1 MRTWKR
7 MMPVAVCAVSAMSL
21 GVAASAGPGPTTEL
35 AWLELTGTPTEAAGP
50 FAWIGMGE
58 GDTLRSLVE
67 RVDEVAYD
75 DTIDGL
81 VIRVKDAAL
90 GVTQIQELGRAMNRL
105 RESGKQIHVFAENY
119 GTPEIL
125 LGAYADEVI
134 IQSGGTVS
142 IPGLHMEEMF
152 LRDTL
157 EWVGITP
164 DYVQIGAYK
173 GAEEQMMN
181 TEPSPEWDENISG
194 LLDSMY
200 ANMRGMIQDGYDL
213 SSDELDQVME
223 EAWWASDKQGIA
235 LGIIDSAVDLPNLM
249 DHLGEA
255 YGTGDAE
262 ISLDLNDEVPGM
274 QIDMANPFAM
284 LTMLSK
290 KPNHTAR
297 RPTIAV
303 LHINGTI
310 IDGDSKP
317 GGFLG
322 GGSSVGSRTIRNAIE
337 SILKQDMIKGVV
349 VRIDSPGGSA
359 IASEIIWQGLDRLKA
374 EKPVWISVGSMAASG
389 GYYIAVGGDRIYAE
403 QSSIVGSIG
412 VVGGKLAMG
421 GLYDKVRIHI
431 KERNRGPRAGLASG
445 INPWTDEE
453 REMVRAR
460 MKETYDQFTGHVA
473 AGREGIDL
481 SKTAEGRLFTGD
493 RALDLKMV
501 DAIGGLDDT
510 MHELAAEVGLDD
522 FEVMEF
528 PGPKSFD
535 ELIEDMLGGFGVT
548 APGVMASGSAADP
561 ILAAMASLRTLLG
574 EQRFEMVR
582 DAINAN
588 LLLRDEPV
596 LLTMPRV
603 IMFR

>member
-1 MRTWKR
+1 MRNWKR
-7 MMPVAVCAVSAMSL
+7 FVPAAIC
-21 GVAASAGPGPTTEL
+21 AASTIGLAATTLAGPTTEL
-35 AWLELTGTPTEAAGP
+35 AWLELSGTPTEAAGP
-50 FAWIGMGE
+50 FAWIGMSD

-90 GVTQIQELGRAMNRL
+90 GVTQVQELGRAMKRL
-105 RESGKQIHVFAENY
+105 RESGKQIHIFAENY
-119 GTPEIL
+119 GTPEVL

-134 IQSGGTVS
+134 IQSGGTIS

-200 ANMRGMIQDGYDL
+200 ANMRSMIEDGYDL
-213 SSDELDQVME
+213 SPGELDHVME
-223 EAWWASDKQGIA
+223 EAWWASDQQGIG
-235 LGIIDSAVDLPNLM
+235 LGIIDAAVDLPNLM

-262 ISLDLNDEVPGM
+262 VSLDLNDENPGM
-274 QIDMANPFAM
+274 EIDMANPFAM

-337 SILKQDMIKGVV
+337 DILKQDMIKGVV

-359 IASEIIWQGLDRLKA
+359 IASEIIWQGLKRLETK
-374 EKPVWISVGSMAASG
+374 KPVWISVGSMAASG

-403 QSSIVGSIG
+403 RSSIVGSIG

-421 GLYDKVRIHI
+421 GLYDKVHVHI

-445 INPWTDEE
+445 INPWTDQEQE
-453 REMVRAR
+453 LVRSR
-460 MKETYDQFTGHVA
+460 MKETYDQFAGHVA
-473 AGREGIDL
+473 EGREGIDL
-481 SKTAEGRLFTGD
+481 SKTAEGRIFTGD
-493 RALDLKMV
+493 RALELKMV

-510 MHELAAEVGLDD
+510 MHELAAKIGLDD

-528 PGPKSFD
+528 PGPKSLED
-535 ELIEDMLGGFGVT
+535 MLSDMLGGFGVK
-548 APGVMASGSAADP
+548 APGVAASSADP
-561 ILAAMASLRTLLG
+561 IVAAMASLRTVLG
-574 EQRFEMVR
+574 EQRFNMVR

>member
-7 MMPVAVCAVSAMSL
+7 MLPAAVCAASVMGAAVPSL
-21 GVAASAGPGPTTEL
+21 AGPTTEL
-35 AWLELTGTPTEAAGP
+35 AWLELSGTPTEAAGP
-50 FAWIGMGE
+50 FAWIGMSE

-75 DTIDGL
+75 DSIDGL

-125 LGAYADEVI
+125 LGSYADEVI

-142 IPGLHMEEMF
+142 IPGMHMEEMF

-164 DYVQIGAYK
+164 DFVQIGAYK

-213 SSDELDQVME
+213 TSDELDHVME
-223 EAWWASDKQGIA
+223 EAWWASDQQGIA
-235 LGIIDSAVDLPNLM
+235 LGIIDAAVDLPNLM
-249 DHLGEA
+249 DHLGKA
-255 YGTGDAE
+255 YGTDEAE
-262 ISLDLNDEVPGM
+262 VSLDLNDEIPGM

-290 KPNHTAR
+290 KPSHTAR

-303 LHINGTI
+303 LHINGAI
-310 IDGDSKP
+310 VDGDSSP
-317 GGFLG
+317 GGIF
-322 GGSSVGSRTIRNAIE
+322 GGSTVGSRTIRNAIE

-421 GLYDKVRIHI
+421 GLYDKLHIHI

-445 INPWTDEE
+445 INPWTEAE
-453 REMVRAR
+453 RELIRTR

-493 RALDLKMV
+493 RALELKMV

-528 PGPKSFD
+528 PGPKSFED
-535 ELIEDMLGGFGVT
+535 LLEDMLGGFGVT
-548 APGVMASGSAADP
+548 APGVAASSADP
-561 ILAAMASLRTLLG
+561 IVAAMGSLRTLLG
-574 EQRFEMVR
+574 EQRFKMVR
-582 DAINAN
+582 DAVNAN